1 MPKSVLRT
9 RMLATRKHL
18 PTEEQ
23 LRAGHIIQSALVALP
38 EYLAA
43 RSVALYAAFRGEVP
57 TSGLIRQSLSAGK
70 EVLLPAVIGH
80 DLVFRVITDESELV
94 PGRYGILEPNDN
106 CPQQEPDSIDLFVIP
121 GVAFDLNGHRVG
133 YGRGYYDRTL
143 HRYESGGK
151 LIGVCYDFQ
160 LVEVIA
166 GEPHDVIMDRVITE
180 RRVVTPVL
188 LK

>member
-1 MPKSVLRT
+1 
-9 RMLATRKHL
+9 MLATRKHL
-18 PTEEQ
+18 SREEQ
-23 LRAGHIIQSALVALP
+23 LRAGDIILTALTALP
-38 EYLAA
+38 EYAAA

-57 TSGLIRQSLSAGK
+57 TSELIRQALLAGK

-80 DLVFRVITDESELV
+80 DLVFRRIVDETELV
-94 PGRYGILEPNDN
+94 PGRFGIPEPNDS
-106 CPQQEPDSIDLFVIP
+106 CPCRDLDSIDLFVVP
-121 GVAFDLNGHRVG
+121 GVAFDLNGYRVG

-143 HRYESGGK
+143 HRYESGGR

-180 RRVVTPVL
+180 RRVVPPYC
-188 LK
+188 